1 MRPKC
6 GAKTRV
12 KAPTCKVHVNQME
25 GLLKNYTK
33 LAMKKGIDG
42 RMLHW
47 YGYAKTTF
55 CLLERP
61 AHRKAEE

>member
-1 MRPKC
+1 MD
-6 GAKTRV
+6 
-12 KAPTCKVHVNQME
+12 

-33 LAMKKGIDG
+33 RAMKKGTDG